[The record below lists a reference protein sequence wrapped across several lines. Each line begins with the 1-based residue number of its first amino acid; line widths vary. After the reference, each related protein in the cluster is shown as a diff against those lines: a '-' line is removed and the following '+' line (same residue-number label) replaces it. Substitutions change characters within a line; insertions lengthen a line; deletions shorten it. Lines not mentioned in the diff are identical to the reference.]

1 MNLTITQTR
10 SLIHASEQQR
20 RTMRAL
26 GLRRIRH
33 SVEHA
38 DTPMIRGMVAK
49 VHHLVAVERCKE
61 EAPPLHPKK
70 TGQKLGTNNRRV
82 KARRGV
88 RG

>member
-61 EAPPLHPKK
+61 EAPTHASDEDGAKV
-70 TGQKLGTNNRRV
+70 GDEQSESEG
-82 KARRGV
+82 
-88 RG
+88 